1 MISFF
6 YPNRSEKSKACI
18 TILSGSQ
25 GSSHPLR
32 GGGGDGDHGDG
43 GRHGGDGGRDGD
55 VHRAAAGSRRA
66 AGRC

>member
-1 MISFF
+1 M
-6 YPNRSEKSKACI
+6 SKACI

-25 GSSHPLR
+25 GSSHRLR
-32 GGGGDGDHGDG
+32 GGGGDDHGDGDG

-55 VHRAAAGSRRA
+55 VHRTAAGSRRA